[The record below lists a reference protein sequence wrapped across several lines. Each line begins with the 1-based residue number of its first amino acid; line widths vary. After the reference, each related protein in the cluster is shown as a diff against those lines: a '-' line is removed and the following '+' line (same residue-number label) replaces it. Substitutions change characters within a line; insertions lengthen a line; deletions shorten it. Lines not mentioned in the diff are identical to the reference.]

1 MIRVMI
7 CEDMK
12 EISENLKTVIERQEN
27 MTVVGIAD
35 TTETSIRLAKERKPD
50 VMLLDIQMDEADS
63 GIKIAASVSEA
74 LPDTRMIVLT
84 IYNNDDT
91 IAEAY
96 QNGAVDYL
104 LKDATE
110 EEICSSICKV
120 YQNEDFIGKMISQ
133 VLKKKMAESTRQKKS
148 LMFMINH
155 LSKLTPT
162 EMMILQMLYQKKN
175 RKTIAKE
182 NYMAEDTV
190 KVHIRHILKK
200 LDFSTTMEMIN
211 FLKKLGVMELFQ
223 LKEEG
228 E

>member
-35 TTETSIRLAKERKPD
+35 TTESSIRLAKELKPD
-50 VMLLDIQMDEADS
+50 VLLLDIQMDEADS

-84 IYNNDDT
+84 IHNNDDT

-110 EEICSSICKV
+110 EEICSSIRKV

-148 LMFMINH
+148 LIFMINH

-182 NYMAEDTV
+182 NFMAEDTV

-223 LKEEG
+223 LKEE
-228 E
+228 EE

>member
-84 IYNNDDT
+84 IHNNDDT

-120 YQNEDFIGKMISQ
+120 YQNEDFSEK
-133 VLKKKMAESTRQKKS
+133 
-148 LMFMINH
+148 
-155 LSKLTPT
+155 
-162 EMMILQMLYQKKN
+162 
-175 RKTIAKE
+175 
-182 NYMAEDTV
+182 
-190 KVHIRHILKK
+190 
-200 LDFSTTMEMIN
+200 
-211 FLKKLGVMELFQ
+211 
-223 LKEEG
+223 
-228 E
+228 

>member
-1 MIRVMI
+1 
-7 CEDMK
+7 
-12 EISENLKTVIERQEN
+12 
-27 MTVVGIAD
+27 
-35 TTETSIRLAKERKPD
+35 
-50 VMLLDIQMDEADS
+50 
-63 GIKIAASVSEA
+63 
-74 LPDTRMIVLT
+74 
-84 IYNNDDT
+84 
-91 IAEAY
+91 
-96 QNGAVDYL
+96 
-104 LKDATE
+104 
-110 EEICSSICKV
+110 
-120 YQNEDFIGKMISQ
+120 MISQ